1 MKRKITFILFILL
14 SNILFSQTTLAPGD
28 IAIIQYNARGNP
40 EIIKFIALTKIESG
54 TEINFTDKGWI
65 TTGTPQFRTNEGVHT
80 WVASSDVLC
89 GDIVTVA
96 TTNTIGSFGLSVDGD
111 QILVYQGTLAS
122 PVFIFA
128 INNDGNGV
136 WQSSATSA
144 QTSALLPGLTN
155 TVNAV
160 AIQEVNNVLYSG
172 SLVGNKATILS
183 NICDKS
189 NWNSGNTA
197 TSNNTNNSTSA
208 LNFTDTFTSTFSA
221 GSWSIAG
228 GEYVATIIDD
238 DFDTSSDNDFE
249 TCSCTVNSGNTLT
262 VNSGGT
268 VTVDEDIKNNGTI
281 IVESGG
287 SVVQVTS
294 DGMNSGTD
302 YTVKRE
308 TSSQSS
314 AHVFT
319 YWSSPITSATFAAVA
334 TSAHL
339 LYSFDAGSQSYILG
353 SPATAMNPGIGYSLE
368 GPSYGTYP
376 GPQLA
381 TFTGA
386 PFNNGDIPVALG
398 FTSDGNADNDWNL
411 VGNPYPS
418 AIDADTFL
426 DDNAANIGGTI
437 YFWTHNTPEDG
448 TEANTEDDYA
458 MYNSVGGVGAGSAA
472 ATGGAVPDGN
482 IASAQ
487 GFFVQA
493 LSSSL
498 NFTNSM
504 RIAGNNTSFFRSSTT
519 KKQKEETTDRIWL
532 NINNEKSFSQILIG
546 FLEDATDN
554 EDNKYDGIRFSG
566 KSSLNLYSILNDKHF
581 GIQGKSPLKESEII
595 PLGFSSDTFGDFT
608 ISIDKVEGK
617 IENTTVYIVDKN
629 LDIAHDLKYS
639 DYVFS
644 TFEDGEFNDRFS
656 LVLIAEGGSLNVDDN
671 SELVNNIQIQNQE
684 NRLVLK
690 TLNNNVIINVA
701 IYNLLGEEIF
711 KAENDTSNIIID
723 SKNLKSN
730 SIFIVKTMLEN
741 GKLLVNKV
749 YKN

>member
-1 MKRKITFILFILL
+1 MF
-14 SNILFSQTTLAPGD
+14 
-28 IAIIQYNARGNP
+28 
-40 EIIKFIALTKIESG
+40 
-54 TEINFTDKGWI
+54 
-65 TTGTPQFRTNEGVHT
+65 
-80 WVASSDVLC
+80 
-89 GDIVTVA
+89 
-96 TTNTIGSFGLSVDGD
+96 
-111 QILVYQGTLAS
+111 
-122 PVFIFA
+122 
-128 INNDGNGV
+128 
-136 WQSSATSA
+136 
-144 QTSALLPGLTN
+144 
-155 TVNAV
+155 
-160 AIQEVNNVLYSG
+160 
-172 SLVGNKATILS
+172 
-183 NICDKS
+183 
-189 NWNSGNTA
+189 
-197 TSNNTNNSTSA
+197 
-208 LNFTDTFTSTFSA
+208 
-221 GSWSIAG
+221 
-228 GEYVATIIDD
+228 TIIDD
-238 DFDTSSDNDFE
+238 NYTATPSTEFE
-249 TCSCTVNSGNTLT
+249 TCTCQVNSGNTLT
-262 VNSGGT
+262 VNNGAT

-426 DDNAANIGGTI
+426 DDNVANIGGTI

-472 ATGGAVPDGN
+472 ATGGSVPDGN

-504 RIAGNNTSFFRSSTT
+504 RIAGNNTSFFRSSST
-519 KKQKEETTDRIWL
+519 KKQKEETVDRIWL

-690 TLNNNVIINVA
+690 TLNNNVITNVA

-711 KAENDTSNIIID
+711 KAENNTSNIIID